1 MPSTRTARNGRP
13 ATVPSTPDLDRIA
26 QGIRLILEG
35 IGEDPDRPGLRDTPR
50 RVARMYAEL
59 CGGLGL
65 DVSKIMKVL
74 PGETYSEVI
83 LLRDIPFHSICEHHL
98 LPFTGRAHIAYLPDQ
113 KICGVS
119 KLARV
124 LEAFA
129 RRPQIQERLSAQVA
143 DQVERSLGARGV
155 AVVLE
160 AEHLCM
166 TVRGVQKPHSRM
178 VTSALRG
185 TFLSDPR
192 ARQEVMTLLKG

>member
-1 MPSTRTARNGRP
+1 MPSPRTSRNGRP
-13 ATVPSTPDLDRIA
+13 PALATAPDLERIA
-26 QGIRLILEG
+26 QGIRLIIEG
-35 IGEDPDRPGLRDTPR
+35 IGEDPERPGLRDTPR

-59 CGGLGL
+59 CGGLTI
-65 DVSKIMKVL
+65 DASRIMKVL

-98 LPFTGRAHIAYLPDQ
+98 LPFTGRAHIAYLPHQ
-113 KICGVS
+113 KICGIS

-143 DQVERSLGARGV
+143 DEIERALGARGV

-166 TVRGVQKPHSRM
+166 IVRGVQKPQSRM